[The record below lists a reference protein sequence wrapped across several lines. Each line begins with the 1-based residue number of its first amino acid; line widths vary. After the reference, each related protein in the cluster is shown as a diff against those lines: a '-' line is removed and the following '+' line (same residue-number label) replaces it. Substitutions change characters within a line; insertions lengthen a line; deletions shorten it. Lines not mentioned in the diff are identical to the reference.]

1 MLKQIYSIFTCLAC
15 LMLIPFT
22 IQAKIY
28 QAPFD
33 HAKWELSSSKLQ
45 CTMKHKIPGYG
56 VAIFE
61 TKAGE
66 RQTFT
71 LETIIKQFKAKKAKI
86 IDSSPKWKTKQHGG
100 TVNKTLASV
109 KVSASNKPIH
119 LTKLT
124 SYEML
129 GALAEGREPY
139 IRIDNATQAPDDRVV
154 LSSAGFQKTY
164 QNYLQCV
171 DELVLYPYKKVKKST
186 FFFYSGSL
194 ALPEEAKKKLDSI
207 IEYVNSDEN
216 IYRINL
222 TGHSDS
228 KGGYLINRQL
238 ANERMWAVKDY
249 MVMEGGVDPD
259 IFTLKGYSDRMPIAP
274 NKTKEG
280 RAKNRRVELKLY
292 R

>member
-22 IQAKIY
+22 LQAKMY

-33 HAKWELSSSKLQ
+33 HAKWVLKSSKLQ
-45 CTMKHKIPGYG
+45 CTIKHKIPGYG
-56 VAIFE
+56 EAIFE

-66 RQTFT
+66 QQTFT
-71 LETIIKQFKAKKAKI
+71 LETILRQFKAKNAKI
-86 IDSSPKWKTKQHGG
+86 VDATPNWKNKQY
-100 TVNKTLASV
+100 TRNNKKILASV
-109 KVSASNKPIH
+109 KVSTSNTPIR
-119 LTKLT
+119 LSKLT

-129 GALAEGREPY
+129 AALAEGREPY
-139 IRIDNATQAPDDRVV
+139 IKINKQGQGQADRVV
-154 LSSAGFQKTY
+154 LSSTGFHKTY
-164 QNYLQCV
+164 QGYLACV
-171 DELVLYPYKKVKKST
+171 DNLVLYSYDKVKKST

-194 ALPEEAKKKLDSI
+194 ALPEAVEVKLDAI
-207 IEYVNSDEN
+207 IEHVNQDEN
-216 IYRINL
+216 IRRIHL

-238 ANERMWAVKDY
+238 AYERMWAIKDY
-249 MVMEGGVDPD
+249 MVMVGGVDSD
-259 IFTLKGYSDRMPIAP
+259 IFTMKGYSDRMPIGP
-274 NKTKEG
+274 NKTKAG